1 MAKLVLGFASSHAA
15 QLKMKPENWSLLLD
29 KDQRDPRMNYAELL
43 ARDLPG
49 MDAQITPE
57 KWAERYDACHEALG
71 VLRNTVAEVAP
82 DAIVVIGDDQHEQF
96 SAANMPMFSVFHGE
110 ELQTVKRASRSGTRS
125 RTRAPRAWS
134 LGQDDT
140 EPDGAFPAEEGLARH
155 MIRSFVDS
163 GVDVATSDAMKED
176 VGIGHA
182 FNFLYR
188 YILPE
193 GNIPVVPLMVNT
205 FFPPNQPTPRRCY
218 EVGQALG
225 QAIESWESDARV
237 AVMASGGLSHVILD
251 EEIDDMTLT
260 ALKAKDAD
268 ALANLPVDRLTRG
281 TSEIRNWVVLAGATE
296 PLDMTLIDYV
306 PCYRTMAGTGCGMG
320 FASWQ

>member
-1 MAKLVLGFASSHAA
+1 MAKLTLGFASSHAA
-15 QLKMKPENWSLLLD
+15 QLKMKPENWSLLLE
-29 KDQRDPRMNYAELL
+29 KDQRDRRMSYEELL

-49 MDAQITPE
+49 MEAQITQE
-57 KWAERYDACHEALG
+57 KWNERYDACHAALG

-82 DAIVVIGDDQHEQF
+82 DVIVVIGDDQHEQF
-96 SAANMPMFSVFHGE
+96 SSANMPMFSVFFGA
-110 ELQTVKRASRSGTRS
+110 ELTTVKRGGARDTGARP
-125 RTRAPRAWS
+125 RRAWS

-140 EPDGAFPAEEGLARH
+140 EPDGAFPAGEGLARH
-155 MIRSFVDS
+155 MIRSFVED
-163 GVDVATSDAMKED
+163 GVDVHASDAMREE

-193 GNIPVVPLMVNT
+193 GNIPVVPFSVNT

-225 QAIESWESDARV
+225 RAIGSWESDARV

-260 ALKAKDAD
+260 ALAAKDAD

-296 PLDMTLIDYV
+296 PLDMTLIDYI

-320 FASWQ
+320 FATWQ